1 VTYLRAATM
10 QRETPR
16 KEQLDGLRAFAILP
30 VLYAHFWNEDTWLGS
45 AGVFLF
51 FVLSGYLITGILLRS
66 RTKPSALRNF
76 YLRRAL
82 RIAPIYYVTLGLAW
96 LIHLPGFRQT
106 FLWHFFYLSN
116 VLFTLKNSWTSPW
129 YTAHLWTLSV
139 EEQFYLVW
147 PFLILFLPFKAIKPV
162 VWSTIIASIVYQ
174 LGAYWFFGV
183 NALGPAIL
191 VFSSLDKLGLGALLA
206 LEEARLGFPRFLTK
220 AGWVAFVIFL
230 GLEALPINHSL
241 AWAFVLRAELLT
253 VIFAA
258 LIAAA
263 SSGIPGPAGAIL
275 NSRIVQYVGRISYG
289 IYLFHLFLWEVTSVV
304 LARLSLP
311 PLGPGP
317 RCFIVMSAM
326 SIGAAA
332 VSWHFFEQPIN
343 RLKERLYVF
352 PPMRVLPI
360 KDISKN
366 APEPEGG

>member
-1 VTYLRAATM
+1 M
-10 QRETPR
+10 QQRETPR
-16 KEQLDGLRAFAILP
+16 KAQLDGLRALAILP
-30 VLYAHFWNEDTWLGS
+30 VLYTHFWNDDTWLGS

-66 RTKPSALRNF
+66 RTNPSALQNF

-96 LIHLPGFRQT
+96 RIHLPGIRQT

-116 VLFTLKNSWTSPW
+116 VLFTLENSWSPW

-174 LGAYWFFGV
+174 LGAYWFFGM
-183 NALGPAIL
+183 NALGAGIL

-206 LEEARLGFPRFLTK
+206 LEEAGLGFPRFLTK
-220 AGWVAFVIFL
+220 AGWVAFAIIL
-230 GLEALPINHSL
+230 GFEALPINHSL
-241 AWAFVLRAELLT
+241 PWSFVLREELLIVT
-253 VIFAA
+253 FAA

-263 SSGIPGPAGAIL
+263 SSKISGPAGAIL
-275 NSRIVQYVGRISYG
+275 NSRIVRYVGRISYG
-289 IYLFHLFLWEVTSVV
+289 IYLFHLFLYAVTDAV
-304 LARLSLP
+304 LGRLGLP

-326 SIGAAA
+326 SIAAAA
-332 VSWHFFEQPIN
+332 VSWHLLEQPLN

-352 PPMRVLPI
+352 PPMSVLPI

>member
-1 VTYLRAATM
+1 
-10 QRETPR
+10 
-16 KEQLDGLRAFAILP
+16 LRAFAILP
-30 VLYAHFWNEDTWLGS
+30 VLYTHFWNDDNWLGT

-66 RTKPSALRNF
+66 RTKPSALQNF
-76 YLRRAL
+76 YIRRFL

-116 VLFTLKNSWTSPW
+116 VLFTLKNSWLSPW

-162 VWSTIIASIVYQ
+162 VWSTIIAAIVYQ
-174 LGAYWFFGV
+174 LGGIWFFGFDT
-183 NALGPAIL
+183 LGVGIL
-191 VFSSLDKLGLGALLA
+191 VFASLDKLGLGALLA
-206 LEEARLGFPRFLTK
+206 LEEAGPGFPRFLTK
-220 AGWVAFVIFL
+220 AGWVAFAILL

-241 AWAFVLRAELLT
+241 AWALVLRIELLIVT
-253 VIFAA
+253 FAA

-263 SSGIPGPAGAIL
+263 SKGISGPAGAIL
-275 NSRIVQYVGRISYG
+275 NFRIVRYVGRISYG
-289 IYLFHLFLWEVTSVV
+289 IYLFHLFLYEVTGAV
-304 LARLSLP
+304 LGRLSLP
-311 PLGPGP
+311 LLRPGPG
-317 RCFIVMSAM
+317 CFVVMSAM

-332 VSWHFFEQPIN
+332 LSWHFFEQPIN

-352 PPMRVLPI
+352 PPMSVLPI
-360 KDISKN
+360 EDISTK